1 MQSMKRFSF
10 RKAAIIFLIL
20 AAVVAIL
27 LQTIIL
33 LPFLAI
39 GLEDTFRK
47 WKINNPY
54 VNNRFRD
61 CQKITLDTSHTI
73 CIPEE
78 WLFEESDG
86 IYKIYDQ
93 DSNLWA
99 IGRTQGTEYDRFA
112 DDAEFLEA
120 FLPFQDID
128 ITYEYYPPISFMEEA
143 HITRMHVCGS
153 NGSTTLFHISLM
165 DISGADTCF
174 VLLDDIQQNACS
186 FDVAEAIM
194 YSFAWPNKTKR
205 AQTT

>member
-10 RKAAIIFLIL
+10 RKIAVIFLIL

-27 LQTIIL
+27 LQTIFL
-33 LPFLAI
+33 LPFLVI
-39 GLEDTFRK
+39 GMEDTFRK
-47 WKINNPY
+47 WEINNPY
-54 VNNRFRD
+54 VNNRFRN

-78 WLFEESDG
+78 WSFEKTDG

-99 IGRTQGTEYDRFA
+99 IGRNHGSECDLFA

-120 FLPFQDID
+120 FLPLQDVN
-128 ITYEYYPPISFMEEA
+128 ITHESYPPISFMEEA

-153 NGSTTLFHISLM
+153 NGSATLFHISLM
-165 DISGADTCF
+165 DISGTDACF
-174 VLLDDIQQNACS
+174 VLLDDIEQNTLS

-194 YSFAWPNKTKR
+194 YSFAWPNRTKR